1 MQYKQ
6 NAEITKCEWRT
17 EVYTETGADYSLP
30 DYNGDVRKILFTEA
44 KVRPSGSFE
53 NGENIDF
60 SGIIVY
66 NLVYSDSENRINSV
80 SFTSDYDQTVK
91 CAEGSEPISVDTSVA
106 GFSVRLLGPRKLSA
120 KATLNSK
127 ILLARKESQSVDGSA
142 FDGAVAPE
150 AETLFVNVM
159 SASCSER
166 SEREYAEELARF
178 DGVGADSVEVIYSN
192 AECVIDSAG
201 AEEGGVSIRG
211 SIKINALI
219 KCDSEEVKMLEKT
232 LKVDEVIDFAS
243 AQSAERIN
251 ARADVSSVRCS
262 LNADESGTS
271 LVVNVIAEYSAESY
285 GNDGATLTTDVYR
298 CDGETENE
306 YVDYKYLELLTLV
319 SEKDEHSSKAARESI
334 EMENIKEVICLG
346 AQPKISSVERTD
358 DGVLIT
364 GEIQYSG
371 IAVGVDEKENVCYL
385 PFKNSLTFDK
395 NVNIN
400 CQNAQKMLFYPV
412 ISCFAPCAVIDE
424 NEIYVKCLL
433 QTKLFAC
440 EEKCEKILLS
450 SELVSGSG
458 EAIGDSKIVVYY
470 PEKGETLFEIAKK
483 FHTTVEKISTDN
495 SISRSVSSDGE
506 ISLAEKKLL
515 IY

>member
-66 NLVYSDSENRINSV
+66 NLVYSDSENKINSV
-80 SFTSDYDQTVK
+80 SFTSDYDQSVK
-91 CAEGSEPISVDTSVA
+91 CAEGSEPISVDTTVS

-127 ILLARKESQSVDGSA
+127 VLLARKESQSVDGSA
-142 FDGAVAPE
+142 FDGAEAPE
-150 AETLFVNVM
+150 AENLFVNVM

-192 AECVIDSAG
+192 AECVVDNAN

-219 KCDSEEVKMLEKT
+219 KCDNEELKMLERT
-232 LKVDEVIDFAS
+232 LKVDEVIDFEPAK
-243 AQSAERIN
+243 SAEKIN
-251 ARADVSSVRCS
+251 ARADISSVRCS

-306 YVDYKYLELLTLV
+306 YADYKYLELLTLIN
-319 SEKDEHSSKAARESI
+319 EKDEHSSKAARESV
-334 EMENIKEVICLG
+334 EMENIKEVVCLG
-346 AQPKISSVERTD
+346 VQPKISSVERRE
-358 DGVLIT
+358 DGAFIM

-385 PFKNSLTFDK
+385 PFKNSLPFDK

-400 CQNAQKMLFYPV
+400 CQNIGKMQFYPMV
-412 ISCFAPCAVIDE
+412 SCFAPYAVIDE

-433 QTKLFAC
+433 QTKLFVC
-440 EEKCEKILLS
+440 EEKCEKILIS
-450 SELVSGSG
+450 SELVSES
-458 EAIGDSKIVVYY
+458 EDAIGDSKIVVYY
-470 PEKGETLFEIAKK
+470 PEKGETLFGIAKK
-483 FHTTVEKISTDN
+483 FRTTVEKISTDN
-495 SISRSVSSDGE
+495 SISRSASSDGE
-506 ISLAEKKLL
+506 NTLAERKLL

>member
-6 NAEITKCEWRT
+6 NGEISKCEWRSDI
-17 EVYTETGADYSLP
+17 YTETGADYSLP
-30 DYNGDVRKILFTEA
+30 DYNGDVRKILYTEA

-80 SFTSDYDQTVK
+80 SFTSDYDQSVK
-91 CAEGSEPISVDTSVA
+91 CAAGSEPISVDTSVS

-127 ILLARKESQSVDGSA
+127 ILITRKESQSVDGSA
-142 FDGAVAPE
+142 FDGAVSPE

-159 SASCSER
+159 SAACSER

-192 AECVIDSAG
+192 AECIVESAN

-271 LVVNVIAEYSAESY
+271 LVANVIAEYSAESY

-298 CDGETENE
+298 CDCETENE
-306 YVDYKYLELLTLV
+306 YADYKYLELLTLV

-364 GEIQYSG
+364 GEIQ
-371 IAVGVDEKENVCYL
+371 
-385 PFKNSLTFDK
+385 
-395 NVNIN
+395 
-400 CQNAQKMLFYPV
+400 
-412 ISCFAPCAVIDE
+412 
-424 NEIYVKCLL
+424 
-433 QTKLFAC
+433 
-440 EEKCEKILLS
+440 
-450 SELVSGSG
+450 
-458 EAIGDSKIVVYY
+458 
-470 PEKGETLFEIAKK
+470 
-483 FHTTVEKISTDN
+483 
-495 SISRSVSSDGE
+495 
-506 ISLAEKKLL
+506 
-515 IY
+515 